1 MSRSLY
7 KGVYLNDLF
16 KQMLINGQVDNV
28 REITTRD
35 RSNTI
40 VPQFVGK
47 RVFVYNGKDYH
58 AVSVSIDMIG
68 HKFGEFVGTRKRAIY
83 KKKAAKKKSR

>member
-7 KGVYLNDLF
+7 KGVYLNNFL
-16 KQMLINGQVDNV
+16 KQLIVNNRVDSI

-40 VPQFVGK
+40 TPQFVGK
-47 RVFVYNGKDYH
+47 RIFVYNGKDYH
-58 AVSVSIDMIG
+58 SVMVTSDMIG

-83 KKKAAKKKSR
+83 KKKAAKKKNK